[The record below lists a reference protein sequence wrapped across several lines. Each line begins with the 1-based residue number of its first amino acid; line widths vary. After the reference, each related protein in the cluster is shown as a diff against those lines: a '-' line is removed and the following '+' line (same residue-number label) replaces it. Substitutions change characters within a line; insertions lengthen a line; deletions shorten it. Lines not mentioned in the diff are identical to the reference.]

1 MSITNISNLNLDK
14 SISEDGAWSLISVKS
29 CCSSNPNWITMILYC
44 QRSIFNLHITILRY
58 QTNTFP
64 ISPCQTKW
72 QEQGEKPN
80 HCSSAPTVVLHQQ
93 SPVLT
98 VGLWGA
104 GSPTSS
110 SVSSQTESECGPTP
124 TADCPSHHHLSVIE
138 RTHKHISRT
147 HTPFEWSKTKKHHDV
162 INIRGEQVLEATRS
176 QVRRPRVGPDLR
188 VRRTCHSGWV
198 VPNFWVDA
206 HASHTSHWTLSPD
219 PRNGN
224 LTPTHYIFTVPCA
237 IPTANWLLQAV
248 QE

>member
-29 CCSSNPNWITMILYC
+29 CCSSNPNWITIILYC

-147 HTPFEWSKTKKHHDV
+147 HTIRMIQDEKTSRCDKYQRWAGAGSHAQSGEEASSRAWSPCETHM
-162 INIRGEQVLEATRS
+162 S
-176 QVRRPRVGPDLR
+176 QRLSRAELLSRRPRKP
-188 VRRTCHSGWV
+188 H
-198 VPNFWVDA
+198 
-206 HASHTSHWTLSPD
+206 
-219 PRNGN
+219 
-224 LTPTHYIFTVPCA
+224 
-237 IPTANWLLQAV
+237 
-248 QE
+248 